1 MFDPVDWQ
9 KIFVPNTPVL
19 EIIIRGSLTYLSLFV
34 LLRLVLKRESGTM
47 GITDM
52 LLVVLIADVAQN
64 GMADDYRS
72 VTDGVVLVA
81 VIIFWSY
88 ALNWLGYHFAFFQR
102 LLKPRKLLLVK
113 DGKMLKQNMQKELVT
128 RSELMSELRAN
139 GITGLDRIK
148 EAYMEPS
155 GTVSIICHDEKPQK
169 KREKAVV

>member
-1 MFDPVDWQ
+1 M
-9 KIFVPNTPVL
+9 FVPNTPVL

-52 LLVVLIADVAQN
+52 LLVVLIADAAQN

-88 ALNWLGYHFAFFQR
+88 VLNWLGYHFSFFQR
-102 LLKPRKLLLVK
+102 LLKPKKLLLVK

-128 RSELMSELRAN
+128 RSELMSEIRSN
-139 GITGLDRIK
+139 GITDVSRIK

-155 GTVSIICHDEKPQK
+155 GTVSIICHDEKPRPK
-169 KREKAVV
+169 KEKAVV

>member
-1 MFDPVDWQ
+1 MFDPIDWQ
-9 KIFVPNTPVL
+9 TMFVPNTPVL

-52 LLVVLIADVAQN
+52 LLVVLIADAAQN

-88 ALNWLGYHFAFFQR
+88 VLNWLGYHFSFFQR
-102 LLKPRKLLLVK
+102 LLKPKQLLLVK
-113 DGKMLKQNMQKELVT
+113 DGKML
-128 RSELMSELRAN
+128 
-139 GITGLDRIK
+139 
-148 EAYMEPS
+148 
-155 GTVSIICHDEKPQK
+155 
-169 KREKAVV
+169 